1 MLDQLTKLNAY
12 VRPVFC
18 TDVRRPTSFAI
29 CLTNNTLTSA
39 AQLVDLVSPHTDHH
53 TLQFRY
59 GQRYYLSWGEALTYH
74 AGEA

>member
-18 TDVRRPTSFAI
+18 EDVKSPTSFAI

-39 AQLVDLVSPHTDHH
+39 AQLVDLVSPHTDHNMLH
-53 TLQFRY
+53 NLY
-59 GQRYYLSWGEALTYH
+59 GHRYYLSWGDALTYR